1 MPEFP
6 KGQKADCFKYAKDH
20 KLPVFQRDLNETFS
34 KVLLVDSYE
43 NIFNKIKKSDNSY
56 YEYWSADT
64 PLKLYI
70 DYDRKIENVAINK
83 DENESQNSDSS
94 LENRIT
100 KEPHK
105 SELLNIINVMRELI
119 PQITDVHI
127 LKSIPNTTKKSYHI
141 IFDGIY
147 FSGRAVMKR
156 FMEEQFKPRFK
167 NLFEEKVIDIKVYGD
182 LCFRTLLSTKFKQN
196 RLLYL
201 LNIKDFIN
209 ELKETPYTKDETTFQ
224 HFLQSSIT
232 YIPEDFI
239 LFTYKSEKKKN
250 NSKKIHLMNEEDI
263 YSEKDII
270 KKYLDILD
278 PDRYTDYNKWI
289 NIGFILYS
297 LSNEYID
304 LWKYFSSKWELYDEV
319 NCISKWNSFASSE
332 YIYTVNNLKY
342 LAEID
347 NPNEAAEL
355 SREIPAH
362 DVKFLRPFDNVLS
375 KLIYRLYGDRFIC
388 SNPEKNEWYYFNGI
402 RWIKENKNHNLRKR
416 IIDEVFNKIEIYRRQ
431 LIKET
436 ASEDII
442 KNYHNIL
449 LKLGSGIKLNCLEL
463 EFYNSNFYK
472 IIDQN
477 KDLLG
482 FDNGIY
488 DLKTFEFRP
497 GVSSDYV
504 SLSTNYEFIKYS
516 EDDSIYI
523 ELIELLKK
531 ILPEKET
538 RNFTLKALSS
548 CLDGHNRDENFYI
561 FTGARGANGKS
572 TILDL
577 LLKSLGEYAI
587 ISPVSLITGAREQ
600 ANSANSA
607 LAAIRN
613 KRAVVMQEP
622 ASNVMIQS
630 DTLKGLTGGD
640 TISTRELHGNQIEFK
655 PNGKFFMA
663 TNVCPIL
670 SSLDGGVIRRLKITD
685 FVSHFVDNPDPNRP
699 FEFQID
705 RELKNKLEKYKSAFM
720 CILINYYQLY
730 RKEGLVPPPAVIKV
744 TKKYEENNNIIK
756 TFVQE
761 TFTVSNV
768 KTDFITKTELKEIYR
783 TDYNLKS
790 YFPKFNNFVTELEIF
805 LCLEFKYDPKR
816 NVSKLNGVHK
826 KEPQIDNDEEDEL
839 N

>member
-20 KLPVFQRDLNETFS
+20 KLSVFQRDLNETFS

-43 NIFNKIKKSDNSY
+43 NIFNKIKSGDNSY

-70 DYDRKIENVAINK
+70 DYDRKNKDK
-83 DENESQNSDSS
+83 DENSNGDTNSDPG
-94 LENRIT
+94 NIT

-105 SELLNIINVMRELI
+105 SEILNIINVMIELI
-119 PQITDVHI
+119 PQISDVNI
-127 LKSIPNTTKKSYHI
+127 LKSIPNIDKKSYHI

-147 FSGRAVMKR
+147 LPGRAVMKR

-167 NLFEEKVIDIKVYGD
+167 TLFEEKIIDIKVYGD

-201 LNIKDFIN
+201 LNTEDFIN
-209 ELKETPYTKDETTFQ
+209 ELKETPYTKDETTLEQ
-224 HFLQSSIT
+224 FLQSSIT
-232 YIPEDFI
+232 YIPETSI

-304 LWKYFSSKWELYDEV
+304 LWKYFSSKWELYDEA
-319 NCISKWNSFASSE
+319 NSISKWNSFANSE
-332 YIYTVNNLKY
+332 YIYTINNLKY

-431 LIKET
+431 LIKEG

-504 SLSTNYEFIKYS
+504 SLSTGYEYINYS
-516 EDDSIYI
+516 QNDSVYI
-523 ELIELLKK
+523 ELVELLKK
-531 ILPEKET
+531 ILPEEET
-538 RNFTLKALSS
+538 HNFTLKALAS

-587 ISPVSLITGAREQ
+587 ISPVSLITGSREQ

-640 TISTRELHGNQIEFK
+640 TISTRELNASQIEFK
-655 PNGKFFMA
+655 PNAKLFMA
-663 TNVCPIL
+663 TNLCPIL

-699 FEFQID
+699 FEFKID

-720 CILINYYQLY
+720 CILLNYYKIY
-730 RKEGLVPPPAVIKV
+730 REEGLVPPPAVIKV

-761 TFTVSNV
+761 TLTISNV
-768 KTDFITKTELKEIYR
+768 KTDFITKTEMKEFYR

-790 YFPKFNNFVTELEIF
+790 YFPKFNNFVTELETF
-805 LCLEFKYDPKR
+805 LCLEFKYDPKK
-816 NVSKLNGVHK
+816 NVSKLLGVHK
-826 KEPQIDNDEEDEL
+826 KEPQLDDEEDEL
-839 N
+839 

>member
-6 KGQKADCFKYAKDH
+6 KGQKADCFKYAKDN
-20 KLPVFQRDLNETFS
+20 KLPIFQRDLNETFS

-43 NIFNKIKKSDNSY
+43 NIFNKIKNGDNSY
-56 YEYWSADT
+56 YEYWSSDT

-70 DYDRKIENVAINK
+70 DYDRKTYK
-83 DENESQNSDSS
+83 DENGDSNSDPGNDR
-94 LENRIT
+94 LP

-105 SELLNIINVMRELI
+105 TELLNIINSMRELI
-119 PQITDVHI
+119 PQITDVYI
-127 LKSIPNTTKKSYHI
+127 LKSIPNISKKSYHI

-156 FMEEQFKPRFK
+156 FMEEQFKPLFK
-167 NLFEEKVIDIKVYGD
+167 NLFDEKIIDIKVYGD
-182 LCFRTLLSTKFKQN
+182 LCFRSLLSTKFKQN

-201 LNIKDFIN
+201 LNTEDFIN
-209 ELKETPYTKDETTFQ
+209 ELKETPYTKDETTLEQ
-224 HFLQSSIT
+224 FLHTSIT
-232 YIPEDFI
+232 YLQQDSV

-278 PDRYTDYNKWI
+278 TDRYTDYNKWI

-297 LSNEYID
+297 LSNEYLD
-304 LWKYFSSKWELYDEV
+304 LWKYFSNKWELYDES

-332 YIYTVNNLKY
+332 YIYTINNLKY

-355 SREIPAH
+355 ALDIPSH

-375 KLIYRLYGDRFIC
+375 KLIYRLYGDKFIC
-388 SNPEKNEWYYFNGI
+388 SNPERNEWYYFNGI

-431 LIKET
+431 LIKE
-436 ASEDII
+436 AAAEDII

-449 LKLGSGIKLNCLEL
+449 FKLGSGIKLNCLEL

-488 DLKTFEFRP
+488 DLKTYEFRP

-504 SLSTNYEFIKYS
+504 SLSTGYEYINYS
-516 EDDSIYI
+516 QNDSVYI

-531 ILPEKET
+531 ILPEKQT
-538 RNFTLKALSS
+538 RDFTLKALSS

-600 ANSANSA
+600 SNSANSA

-630 DTLKGLTGGD
+630 DTLKSLTGGD
-640 TISTRELHGNQIEFK
+640 TISTRELHSSQIQFK
-655 PNGKFFMA
+655 PNSKFFMA
-663 TNVCPIL
+663 TNLCPIL

-685 FVSHFVDNPDPNRP
+685 FVSHFVDNPDPNKP

-730 RKEGLVPPPAVIKV
+730 RDEGLIPPPAVVKV

-761 TFTVSNV
+761 TFTISNN
-768 KTDFITKTELKEIYR
+768 KTDFITKTDLKEIYR

-790 YFPKFNNFVTELEIF
+790 YFPKFNNFVSEFETF
-805 LCLEFKYDPKR
+805 LCLEFKYDPKK

-826 KEPQIDNDEEDEL
+826 KEPQLDNEDDEL
-839 N
+839 